1 MIKERKVIKRYTK
14 VFLTAFILSISCIKV
29 LAADREKIIMSAN
42 EGRIID
48 IKGADPMLALLI
60 KVLVVDLIIIV
71 ISSVSSLITRKRKR
85 RKSKKNHKEVYKNIE
100 EQGYEGLKG
109 VCIIDIDNDMEQL
122 RQQPSKKNE
131 MSPIISIQDVSMRFK
146 VSTQNVSGIKE
157 YIIRKLK
164 REINYRQF
172 NALSNIS
179 FNVYKGEVVGII
191 GTNGSGKSTLL
202 KIVSGVLKPTSGKV
216 KADKKRY
223 SF

>member
-14 VFLTAFILSISCIKV
+14 VFLTAFILRISCIKV

-42 EGRIID
+42 EGRIVD

-85 RKSKKNHKEVYKNIE
+85 RKSKENHKEVYKNIE

-191 GTNGSGKSTLL
+191 GTNG
-202 KIVSGVLKPTSGKV
+202 
-216 KADKKRY
+216 AR
-223 SF
+223 